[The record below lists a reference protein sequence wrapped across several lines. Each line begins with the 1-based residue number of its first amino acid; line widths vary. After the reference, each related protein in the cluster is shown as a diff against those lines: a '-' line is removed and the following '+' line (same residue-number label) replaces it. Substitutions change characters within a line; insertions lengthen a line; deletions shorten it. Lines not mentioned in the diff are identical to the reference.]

1 MKIFSFNK
9 LTKLEIITSL
19 ILVVYLFVDLEP
31 PKIAKNIIGNKY
43 GLGLLWLILL
53 LLICYS
59 NPLVTILFV
68 FAAYELVRKVTNEG
82 FEEEEEDN
90 EEEDNEE
97 EIEEDAGEEE
107 EMMEEEFTNEGDGSL
122 EKNIVGE
129 MAPVGK
135 GNKIDYKMTGYKP
148 VEVDLKGTS
157 LIM

>member
-1 MKIFSFNK
+1 MKIFSFDK

-31 PKIAKNIIGNKY
+31 PKIAKTILGNKY
-43 GLGLLWLILL
+43 GLGLLGLILL

-59 NPLVTILFV
+59 NPLVTILFI

-82 FEEEEEDN
+82 FEEEEE
-90 EEEDNEE
+90 EEEDYEGEELEE
-97 EIEEDAGEEE
+97 EGGEEE

-122 EKNIVGE
+122 ENNIVGE

-135 GNKIDYKMTGYKP
+135 GSKMDYKMTGYKP
-148 VEVDLKGTS
+148 VEGDLKGTS
-157 LIM
+157 LAM